1 MLSRCSAQQARARE
15 VFSHWAPR
23 TVWGLCGHACSD
35 GKLCNNN
42 AGSCGAHSRREEEL
56 MACEDSRST
65 TVERGVCGVPE
76 AGGGTCQKPWGQCSI
91 HTAAW
96 HQKRELGAMRAE
108 DDASCIA
115 DRGRCGVLPRG
126 GGDAC
131 GHPRTRCPH
140 HAVEQERCQST
151 FDRDPNERCRS
162 CRAEGSRYCTQHAD
176 YPNYS
181 LTVQQWVLDRQQHG
195 LALNEEDFIAH
206 IRARYPGAS
215 YQLPRCHD
223 FQKCASH
230 FATLGAAAE
239 RRRSRTPKRS

>member
-1 MLSRCSAQQARARE
+1 
-15 VFSHWAPR
+15 
-23 TVWGLCGHACSD
+23 
-35 GKLCNNN
+35 
-42 AGSCGAHSRREEEL
+42 

-115 DRGRCGVLPRG
+115 DRGRCGVLLRG

-140 HAVEQERCQST
+140 HASEQERCHSMV
-151 FDRDPNERCRS
+151 DRDPTVRCRKY
-162 CRAEGSRYCTQHAD
+162 RAEGSRFCAHHAD

-181 LTVQQWVLDRQQHG
+181 VTVQRWAVGRQQRG
-195 LALNEEDFIAH
+195 LSFDEEDFTAH
-206 IRARYPGAS
+206 IIAEYPDAS
-215 YQLPRCHD
+215 FQQPGIHD
-223 FQKCASH
+223 VQKYAGH
-230 FATLGAAAE
+230 FADLGAAAE
-239 RRRSRTPKRS
+239 RCRGRSPKRS